1 MIDKL
6 QCQFPL
12 IQRKMLLL
20 SGQDVYSHLL
30 ASEASHSGKAIWGN
44 SGSLKGYL
52 VKKIK
57 NKGSQEHRM
66 PKCMQLWPCLPEG
79 FCLLTV

>member
-1 MIDKL
+1 MIDRL

-12 IQRKMLLL
+12 IQRKILLL
-20 SGQDVYSHLL
+20 GGQDVYSHLL

-44 SGSLKGYL
+44 RGSLEGYL
-52 VKKIK
+52 VEKIK

-66 PKCMQLWPCLPEG
+66 PKCMQLSPCLPEG
-79 FCLLTV
+79 FYLLTV